1 MFFPTRSSVSVKTAC
16 RLGLEV
22 LVSEIGDKDILI
34 GKKSKNKG
42 LGNEGYRE
50 MISIFGVSI
59 RVLLL

>member
-1 MFFPTRSSVSVKTAC
+1 MVI
-16 RLGLEV
+16 
-22 LVSEIGDKDILI
+22 LVSEIGVKDILI

-42 LGNEGYRE
+42 VGNEGYRE